1 MTAYIEQGNKAY
13 VPYYQG
19 LLAKLDAEGRDVE
32 RALRCIDEALALA
45 GATSEHGN
53 DALLHRL
60 RGEILLKRDL
70 ANSAPAEEAFL
81 TAIGIARQQ
90 KAKSFELQAA
100 LSLAKLYQSTGRA
113 ADAHAVLAPA
123 LDGFSP
129 TPEFPEI
136 AEAQKLLA
144 ALAATDEVRTATA
157 ARRQRVELQVA
168 YANALISARGH
179 GAKETT
185 AAFARARDLAA
196 DIQDPAERF
205 PIYYGIWVGGLVRG
219 ELSVMRDIAEAA
231 GRDAE
236 NNPGL
241 SEACTGWRIV
251 GVTRSYEG
259 DFVAARAS
267 LEKTLATFDPERD
280 RDLAFRFAQ
289 DIGVSATIH
298 LAYTLWAQ
306 GEIHRANDLA
316 IASVEQADR
325 TGHVATMV
333 YAHCVHAFLLVVR
346 HDPVRSAI
354 EVGTFAALARKHA
367 MPVWMAYAD
376 FLEPWAR
383 WQDGHRD
390 ADLGAMRAGIA
401 HAHEQEVTLY
411 MPLLETALAGAEA
424 EADQFD
430 AALASINN
438 ALAETGRT
446 GQRWFEAETHRVRGE
461 ILLKRDPANTA
472 LAEEAFLTAIAI
484 AKQQK
489 ARSFELLAAL
499 ALAKLY
505 RSTGRAADAHAV
517 LAPAVVGFSPM
528 PEFPEI
534 ERAQTLLAALAETDE
549 VKNAAASRQRQA
561 KLQISYANAL
571 IATRGYGAA
580 ATAAAFARAREL
592 TMGIDDA
599 IEQFSVLYGLWVGHL
614 VRGELAPMRD
624 TADAFLRHVEM
635 RPMSPEA
642 GIAHRLYAL
651 TRWYQGDYADARH
664 HLERALA
671 ILDRERDRDLTFRF
685 GQDQFVAAE
694 IFLALAL
701 WSLGEVAPAERL
713 AEAAQQHAA
722 ESGQIATL
730 AYMHLWVG
738 NLEAV
743 SGDAAR
749 ATRHAAPLLAL
760 CRERSLAGYATWGA
774 LTSAWARARLSGSE
788 TQATMEFQSA
798 LSAHVGLGNKLCVP
812 LYQALLAEI
821 EAGGQDA
828 AAALS
833 HIDEAIAVA
842 QHTGERWTDA
852 FLHRIR
858 GEILLKRDPVKVAPA
873 EEAFLTAIA
882 VAQQQKARS
891 FELRA
896 ALSLAKLYQ
905 STGRAADAHA
915 VLAPALE
922 GFSPTPEFPEIAE
935 AQALLA
941 ALPL

>member
-1 MTAYIEQGNKAY
+1 
-13 VPYYQG
+13 
-19 LLAKLDAEGRDVE
+19 
-32 RALRCIDEALALA
+32 
-45 GATSEHGN
+45 
-53 DALLHRL
+53 
-60 RGEILLKRDL
+60 
-70 ANSAPAEEAFL
+70 
-81 TAIGIARQQ
+81 
-90 KAKSFELQAA
+90 
-100 LSLAKLYQSTGRA
+100 
-113 ADAHAVLAPA
+113 
-123 LDGFSP
+123 
-129 TPEFPEI
+129 
-136 AEAQKLLA
+136 
-144 ALAATDEVRTATA
+144 
-157 ARRQRVELQVA
+157 
-168 YANALISARGH
+168 
-179 GAKETT
+179 
-185 AAFARARDLAA
+185 
-196 DIQDPAERF
+196 
-205 PIYYGIWVGGLVRG
+205 
-219 ELSVMRDIAEAA
+219 MRE
-231 GRDAE
+231 
-236 NNPGL
+236 
-241 SEACTGWRIV
+241 
-251 GVTRSYEG
+251 
-259 DFVAARAS
+259 
-267 LEKTLATFDPERD
+267 
-280 RDLAFRFAQ
+280 
-289 DIGVSATIH
+289 
-298 LAYTLWAQ
+298 
-306 GEIHRANDLA
+306 
-316 IASVEQADR
+316 
-325 TGHVATMV
+325 
-333 YAHCVHAFLLVVR
+333 
-346 HDPVRSAI
+346 
-354 EVGTFAALARKHA
+354 
-367 MPVWMAYAD
+367 
-376 FLEPWAR
+376 
-383 WQDGHRD
+383 
-390 ADLGAMRAGIA
+390 
-401 HAHEQEVTLY
+401 
-411 MPLLETALAGAEA
+411 
-424 EADQFD
+424 
-430 AALASINN
+430 
-438 ALAETGRT
+438 
-446 GQRWFEAETHRVRGE
+446 
-461 ILLKRDPANTA
+461 
-472 LAEEAFLTAIAI
+472 
-484 AKQQK
+484 
-489 ARSFELLAAL
+489 
-499 ALAKLY
+499 
-505 RSTGRAADAHAV
+505 
-517 LAPAVVGFSPM
+517 
-528 PEFPEI
+528 
-534 ERAQTLLAALAETDE
+534 
-549 VKNAAASRQRQA
+549 
-561 KLQISYANAL
+561 
-571 IATRGYGAA
+571 
-580 ATAAAFARAREL
+580 
-592 TMGIDDA
+592 
-599 IEQFSVLYGLWVGHL
+599 
-614 VRGELAPMRD
+614 
-624 TADAFLRHVEM
+624 TADAFLRDVEM

-664 HLERALA
+664 HLERVLA

-788 TQATMEFQSA
+788 TQATMELQSA